1 MGTHHSAFDYL
12 LRLIDYCK
20 RRGITS
26 FLTNLTSSIDRP
38 NEITGIDLSS
48 VIDTVIQVRHT
59 ERHGEMNRSLVI
71 IKSRGRHHSHK
82 VWEFAITDTGIEI
95 RRPVSGEGSSEER
108 R

>member
-1 MGTHHSAFDYL
+1 
-12 LRLIDYCK
+12 
-20 RRGITS
+20 
-26 FLTNLTSSIDRP
+26 
-38 NEITGIDLSS
+38 

-95 RRPVSGEGSSEER
+95 RQPVSGEGSSEECR
-108 R
+108 